1 MGGVG
6 EIRLQI
12 GEETMR
18 ELLQLEDWDKR
29 AILDALIA
37 DTIDGGEE
45 PEQLEEPEEQG
56 SL

>member
-6 EIRLQI
+6 EIRLPI

>member
-45 PEQLEEPEEQG
+45 PEQLKEPEEQG